1 MRTSSNIEATQNKK
15 YALKRFSDKLAHSSL
30 CSHVW
35 HCRETAFPQQQWNFE
50 IWAVKFCQ
58 WHQSQISRCTQRY
71 AKCPPPSTMA
81 LQERYD
87 WETWRPKAVTQLG
100 RMNGA
105 VTKLWRNILLNPWPP
120 SSMVRM
126 TAKSQRTTELWQCA
140 IIRQH
145 WAKRSKSIWRSGKM
159 PDSMQICFKTIF
171 GRPEYLKYFSKG
183 SVSKTEPNLPESRKR
198 LYSSL

>member
-1 MRTSSNIEATQNKK
+1 MNIFKHWSNTKQKHTPCNASVTSWPHLFVLTFGTAVKQH
-15 YALKRFSDKLAHSSL
+15 FHSS
-30 CSHVW
+30 S
-35 HCRETAFPQQQWNFE
+35 ETLKSEQWSFANGTNPR
-50 IWAVKFCQ
+50 
-58 WHQSQISRCTQRY
+58 SRCTQRY

-100 RMNGA
+100 RMKGA

-145 WAKRSKSIWRSGKM
+145 WANLLKSIWRSGKM

-171 GRPEYLKYFSKG
+171 GRPEYLKYFSNG
-183 SVSKTEPNLPESRKR
+183 SVSNTEPNLPESSKR
-198 LYSSL
+198 LYCSL